1 MMGQPTYLASLNWL
15 KEILPDRAGEQ
26 IVHQVHKRKEFING
40 SNKQYVSDQSNPY
53 DAGKTLLG
61 PKCYV
66 YLKVEQVDLDQHKS
80 LSLNNINCNV
90 PLADLSKLFLF

>member
-1 MMGQPTYLASLNWL
+1 MAQINNTFLTNP
-15 KEILPDRAGEQ
+15 IL
-26 IVHQVHKRKEFING
+26 IMLV
-40 SNKQYVSDQSNPY
+40 
-53 DAGKTLLG
+53 TLLG

-66 YLKVEQVDLDQHKS
+66 YRKVEQVDLDQHKS